1 MADGLIAVTGAT
13 GAVGGAVAAL
23 LAERGVAQRLVVR
36 DPARAPRLPDTEVR
50 QIADY
55 GHADDVRRALD
66 GVDTLFL
73 VPAQESADRR
83 QRHFAAVD
91 AAAAAGVRKIT
102 YLSFVAASET
112 STFTLGRDHWAT
124 EERVRATGLAWT
136 FPRMNLYL
144 DFLPLMVTEAG
155 AIEGPAGD
163 GRTAF
168 VTRDDVAAVCAALLA
183 EGGHDGETHDITGP
197 EAITLAEAAARMSAA
212 SGKQIV
218 YHDQT
223 LDEAYAS
230 RAVYNAPDWQVEA
243 WVSTYVAIANG
254 DVAEVTNTV
263 RRFTG
268 RPATSLGQFLATL
281 PEALDHIKGG
291 SGRQDVGG

>member
-1 MADGLIAVTGAT
+1 
-13 GAVGGAVAAL
+13 
-23 LAERGVAQRLVVR
+23 
-36 DPARAPRLPDTEVR
+36 
-50 QIADY
+50 
-55 GHADDVRRALD
+55 VRRALD

-73 VPAQESADRR
+73 VPAQEAADRL
-83 QRHFAAVD
+83 QRHFAAID

-124 EERVRATGLAWT
+124 EQRVRATGLVWT
-136 FPRMNLYL
+136 LPRMNLYL

-155 AIEGPAGD
+155 AIEGPAGE

-197 EAITLAEAAARMSAA
+197 EAITLAEAAARMSAV
-212 SGKQIV
+212 SGKRIEF
-218 YHDQT
+218 HDQT

-230 RAVYNAPDWQVEA
+230 RAVYGAPDWQVEA
-243 WVSTYVAIANG
+243 WVSTYIAIANG
-254 DVAEVTNTV
+254 DVERVTDTIHS
-263 RRFTG
+263 FTG
-268 RPATSLGQFLATL
+268 RPATNLDAFLATH
-281 PEALDHIKGG
+281 PDALDHV
-291 SGRQDVGG
+291 RA

>member
-13 GAVGGAVAAL
+13 GAVGGKVAEL
-23 LAERGVAQRLVVR
+23 LAVRGIAQRLVLR
-36 DPARAPRLPDTEVR
+36 DPARAPQLPGVESVR

-55 GHADDVRRALD
+55 GHADDVHRALD

-73 VPAQESADRR
+73 VPAQEAADRL

-102 YLSFVAASET
+102 YLSFVAAT
-112 STFTLGRDHWAT
+112 AGSTFTLGRDHWAT
-124 EERVRATGLAWT
+124 EQRVRASGVAWT

-144 DFLPLMVTEAG
+144 DFLPQMVTGAD
-155 AIEGPAGD
+155 AIEGPADD

-168 VTRDDVAAVCAALLA
+168 VTRDDVAGVCAALLA
-183 EGGHDGETHDITGP
+183 EGGHDGETHDVTGP
-197 EAITLAEAAARMSAA
+197 EAITLAEVAARMSAA
-212 SGKQIV
+212 SGRHIV
-218 YHDQT
+218 FRDQT
-223 LDEAYAS
+223 MDEAYAS
-230 RAVYNAPDWQVEA
+230 RAVYGAPDWQVEA

-254 DVAEVTNTV
+254 DVAEVTDTV

-268 RPATSLGQFLATL
+268 RPATNLADFLASH
-281 PEALDHIKGG
+281 PDALDH
-291 SGRQDVGG
+291 VGA

>member
-36 DPARAPRLPDTEVR
+36 DPARAPRLPGVESVR

-55 GHADDVRRALD
+55 GHADDVRRALE

-73 VPAQESADRR
+73 VPAQEAADRL

-124 EERVRATGLAWT
+124 EQRVKATGLVWT

-144 DFLPLMVTEAG
+144 DFVPMMVTEAG
-155 AIEGPAGD
+155 VIEGPAHD

-183 EGGHDGETHDITGP
+183 ETGHDGETHDITGP
-197 EAITLAEAAARMSAA
+197 EAITLAETAARMSAA
-212 SGKQIV
+212 SGRRIEF
-218 YHDQT
+218 HDQT

-230 RAVYNAPDWQVEA
+230 RAVYGAPDWQVEA

-254 DVAEVTNTV
+254 DVAKVTDTV
-263 RRFTG
+263 TRFAH
-268 RPATSLGQFLATL
+268 RPATDLTAFLAAH
-281 PEALDHIKGG
+281 PDALDHV
-291 SGRQDVGG
+291 RA

>member
-1 MADGLIAVTGAT
+1 MADGLVAVTGAT
-13 GAVGGAVAAL
+13 GAVGGRVAEL
-23 LAERGVAQRLVVR
+23 LAARGIAQRLVLR
-36 DPARAPRLPDTEVR
+36 DPARAPQLPGVESVR

-66 GVDTLFL
+66 GIDTLFL
-73 VPAQESADRR
+73 VPAQEAADRL

-102 YLSFVAASET
+102 YLSFVAATEG

-124 EERVRATGLAWT
+124 EQRVRASGLAWT

-144 DFLPLMVTEAG
+144 DFLPQMVTGAG
-155 AIEGPAGD
+155 TIEGPADD

-168 VTRDDVAAVCAALLA
+168 VTRADVAGVCAALLA

-212 SGKQIV
+212 SGRHIV
-218 YHDQT
+218 FRDQT

-230 RAVYNAPDWQVEA
+230 RAVYGAPDWQVEA

-254 DVAEVTNTV
+254 DVAKITDTVT
-263 RRFTG
+263 RFTHH
-268 RPATSLGQFLATL
+268 PATDLDAYLAAHRD
-281 PEALDHIKGG
+281 ALDHVRG
-291 SGRQDVGG
+291 